1 MTLDTIR
8 TMLVDDH
15 AVVRSGYRAFLEQ
28 LTGFEV
34 VAEAGTA
41 DEAYHGYRRLE
52 PDIVIMDIRLPGAS
66 GIDASRRILAYD
78 PRARILVFSMYS
90 SPTFV
95 RQALDVGV
103 LGVVG
108 KECGP
113 DTLRDAAIVV
123 ARGERY
129 LDRSLAQALAF
140 SKYDAAKSALDTL
153 SPREF
158 EILQL
163 MVSGA
168 SGEQIASTLSLS
180 TKTVANRA
188 SAVRQKLG
196 VSSDIQLLRLA
207 ASAGVVPW
215 IAPDGAA

>member
-1 MTLDTIR
+1 MTLETIR

-15 AVVRSGYRAFLEQ
+15 AVVRSGYRAYLERVP
-28 LTGFEV
+28 GFEV
-34 VAEAGTA
+34 VLEAGTA
-41 DEAYHGYRRLE
+41 DEAYLGYRRLE

-66 GIDASRRILAYD
+66 GIEASRRILAFD
-78 PRARILVFSMYS
+78 SRARILVFSMYS
-90 SPTFV
+90 GPSFV

-108 KECGP
+108 KDCSP
-113 DTLRDAAIVV
+113 DALRDAAVVV

-129 LDRSLAQALAF
+129 LDRPLAQALAF
-140 SKYDAAKSALDTL
+140 SKYDAAKNALEAL

-168 SGEQIASTLSLS
+168 SGEQIATTLSLS
-180 TKTVANRA
+180 TKTIANRA
-188 SAVRQKLG
+188 SAIRQKLG
-196 VSSDIQLLRLA
+196 VSSDIQLLKLA

-215 IAPDGAA
+215 ITPEGAA